1 MQALPGEDLCAESEE
16 PMEDEELEPVNCAVA
31 VRAIKDAGIFMLLD
45 RDGCHYLVTEEFIL
59 QLRKKDAWKIQC
71 KTETER
77 RNVYYVKKKGG
88 WEESPKIANPDAVLV
103 RYESYISQ
111 AANRGEPLAATGI
124 TITSH
129 EGIQMAGVLYAGETG
144 YALVN
149 GEHLAMLLGKIY
161 LQRVGDAVVA
171 NGTQVLSL
179 MQDTA
184 WKENSFIVQEEGKE

>member
-1 MQALPGEDLCAESEE
+1 
-16 PMEDEELEPVNCAVA
+16 
-31 VRAIKDAGIFMLLD
+31 
-45 RDGCHYLVTEEFIL
+45 
-59 QLRKKDAWKIQC
+59 
-71 KTETER
+71 
-77 RNVYYVKKKGG
+77 
-88 WEESPKIANPDAVLV
+88 
-103 RYESYISQ
+103 
-111 AANRGEPLAATGI
+111 
-124 TITSH
+124 
-129 EGIQMAGVLYAGETG
+129 MAGVLYAGETR

>member
-1 MQALPGEDLCAESEE
+1 M
-16 PMEDEELEPVNCAVA
+16 
-31 VRAIKDAGIFMLLD
+31 
-45 RDGCHYLVTEEFIL
+45 
-59 QLRKKDAWKIQC
+59 
-71 KTETER
+71 
-77 RNVYYVKKKGG
+77 
-88 WEESPKIANPDAVLV
+88 

>member
-1 MQALPGEDLCAESEE
+1 
-16 PMEDEELEPVNCAVA
+16 MEDEELEPVNCAVA

-59 QLRKKDAWKIQC
+59 QLRKRDAWKIQC

>member
-1 MQALPGEDLCAESEE
+1 
-16 PMEDEELEPVNCAVA
+16 
-31 VRAIKDAGIFMLLD
+31 
-45 RDGCHYLVTEEFIL
+45 
-59 QLRKKDAWKIQC
+59 
-71 KTETER
+71 
-77 RNVYYVKKKGG
+77 
-88 WEESPKIANPDAVLV
+88 
-103 RYESYISQ
+103 
-111 AANRGEPLAATGI
+111 
-124 TITSH
+124 
-129 EGIQMAGVLYAGETG
+129 MAGVLYAGETG